1 MSDTV
6 ITGVPSKGYKVKT
19 DQLRDGVVA
28 VNFSSE
34 KNFEANIKDKVRDAV
49 NVLVCRQLAYIAA
62 TSSGINLSAVNRQ
75 DDYCN
80 ASTKLVRIAR
90 SLKLLPELKLTTSSR
105 LRLVEYQKILDG
117 ETEVNAKS

>member
-34 KNFEANIKDKVRDAV
+34 KNFEANIKDKASIY
-49 NVLVCRQLAYIAA
+49 LPSIGKMTIAMLQR
-62 TSSGINLSAVNRQ
+62 NL
-75 DDYCN
+75 
-80 ASTKLVRIAR
+80 
-90 SLKLLPELKLTTSSR
+90 